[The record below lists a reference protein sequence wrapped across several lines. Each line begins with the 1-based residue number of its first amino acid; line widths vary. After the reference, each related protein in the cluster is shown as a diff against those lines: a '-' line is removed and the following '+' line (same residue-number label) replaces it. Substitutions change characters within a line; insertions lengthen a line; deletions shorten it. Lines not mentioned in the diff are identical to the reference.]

1 MARRT
6 NANFDVVPGG
16 AGAIRRT
23 ARAHND
29 GFDVVWMDRG
39 LHFMKTHNSIRE
51 GASRNR
57 ESNPI
62 LSRWE
67 EVFSSRK
74 REAAV
79 VAPDRTVLRTF
90 SSIEEEAQRW
100 EERLD
105 RFNSPGAVCL
115 QIGNRAEWPAIVIA
129 TWRSNRTLVPLELE
143 VPDGRRRQIEGSCGA
158 GVRIVL
164 ADARLEMVQLEDL
177 KSLVPSGA
185 DMLKVTSGTTSE
197 PRAICFSASQLLAD
211 YENIRRT
218 MGLRQG
224 DLNYGVASFAHS
236 YGFSNL
242 ITPLL
247 CDGLGLVVSS
257 DLIPRAITEGLQST
271 AATVFPGVPALF
283 RSLAEFSV
291 ALSELRLCIS
301 AGAPLPSAVG
311 RNFFERWNRKIHSF
325 YGASECG
332 GICYDRTGR
341 IDAPPN
347 YVGEALEGVS
357 LSIETEGPS
366 EVWVRSLAVG
376 AGYWPPGEEVNFA
389 HGAFRPADLLERS
402 GAGFVLV
409 GRTSEMINV
418 AGRKL
423 NPDEVERVL
432 KMCPKVREAV
442 VLGLPG
448 NARGEEVAACIQ
460 GEVPEAE
467 LRRLC
472 ASNLAAWQVPRR
484 WFFFEHIPRNAR
496 GKISRADLRARL
508 VGDT

>member
-1 MARRT
+1 
-6 NANFDVVPGG
+6 
-16 AGAIRRT
+16 
-23 ARAHND
+23 
-29 GFDVVWMDRG
+29 
-39 LHFMKTHNSIRE
+39 MKTHNSTRE
-51 GASRNR
+51 GGSRNR
-57 ESNPI
+57 ENNPI
-62 LSRWE
+62 LSCWE

-79 VAPDRTVLRTF
+79 VAADGTVLRTF

-100 EERLD
+100 GERLA
-105 RFNSPGAVCL
+105 RVNSPGAVCL

-129 TWRSNRTLVPLELE
+129 IWRSNRTLLPLELE
-143 VPDGRRRQIEGSCGA
+143 MSEERRHQIERSCGA
-158 GVRIVL
+158 GLRIVL
-164 ADARLEMVQLEDL
+164 ADAGLEMVRLEDRG
-177 KSLVPSGA
+177 SLAAAGA

-197 PRAICFSASQLLAD
+197 PRAICFSARQLLAD

-218 MGLRQG
+218 MGLRQA

-247 CDGLGLVVSS
+247 CDGLALVVSS
-257 DLIPRAITEGLQST
+257 DLIPRAIIEGLRST

-283 RSLAEFSV
+283 RSLAEYTV
-291 ALSELRLCIS
+291 ALSKLRLCIS
-301 AGAPLPSAVG
+301 AGAPLPSEVG
-311 RNFFERWNRKIHSF
+311 RSFFERWNRKIHSF

-332 GICYDRTGR
+332 GICYDRTDR
-341 IDAPPN
+341 IDAPWN
-347 YVGEALEGVS
+347 YVGEPLEGVS
-357 LSIETEGPS
+357 LTVEREGSS

-376 AGYWPPGEEVNFA
+376 SGYWPPGEEVNFA
-389 HGAFRPADLLERS
+389 DGAFRPADLLERS

-432 KMCPKVREAV
+432 RMCPNVREAV
-442 VLGLPG
+442 VLGLPEK
-448 NARGEEVAACIQ
+448 ARGEEVVACIQ

-472 ASNLAAWQVPRR
+472 ANNLAAWQVPRR
-484 WFFFEHIPRNAR
+484 WFFFEQIPLNAR

-508 VGDT
+508 AGDT